1 MNDRILTALPVYN
14 EASHVRKVLDQVLQH
29 ADDILVVNDGST
41 DNTEATL
48 ADFSELINVENHS
61 VNRGYGAALKT
72 AFDYAV
78 RYGYDVLVT
87 IDCDGQHQPRLIK
100 DIAAQIDNP
109 ENPVNLVSGS
119 RYLKSFDINS
129 VAPEDRRRIN
139 MKITK
144 CLNEQLGFDITDAF
158 CGFKAYRV
166 SSLPDLDITD
176 NGYAM
181 PLQLWVQAADLDWN
195 ISEYPIPLVY
205 LDEER
210 SFGGSLD
217 DADVRL
223 THYRGVLNTE
233 LSRRGMNQR
242 FTADCGQGGADR
254 QRRRTAARE

>member
-1 MNDRILTALPVYN
+1 MTDRILTALPVYN
-14 EASHVRKVLDQVLQH
+14 EARHVRQVLDHVLQH

-41 DNTEATL
+41 DGTEGAL
-48 ADFSELINVENHS
+48 AEFSELVHVENHS

-100 DIAAQIDNP
+100 DIAAQVDDP
-109 ENPVNLVSGS
+109 ENPANMVSGS
-119 RYLKSFDINS
+119 RYLKDFDSNS

-139 MKITK
+139 MQITK

-166 SSLPDLDITD
+166 SSLSDLDITD

-195 ISEYPIPLVY
+195 ISEFPIPLVY

-217 DADVRL
+217 DANVRL
-223 THYRGVLNTE
+223 AHYRGVLNDE
-233 LSRRGMNQR
+233 LSRRGMKQR
-242 FTADCGQGGADR
+242 FTADCGQSR
-254 QRRRTAARE
+254 N